1 MTSQQV
7 DDELQARVR
16 WERTRMLLS
25 HVPLGSLVSAGFA
38 ILLVSMVNHLH
49 VGVSTPMLIWLG
61 VILVVALMR
70 TYHALIFRQAANP
83 NRDVWRRGFMVHT
96 GLLGACWGLAVWML
110 PLGDR
115 MDLQSIVTGSVT
127 GVGAIGAFML
137 TADRGA
143 VRLWTLSILLPTMVY
158 CASIGS
164 AYGMFGAVSLAGFA
178 GILWLDSARAHRR
191 LGELLRL
198 RLESDL
204 MASVK
209 AQALDQAEQLSLAKG
224 RFLATMSH
232 EMRTPLH
239 GILGLSRLLRPE
251 LSSQEAHQRLNL
263 LQGAGQHLL
272 GVINDVLDFSR
283 LQAGNLELNRRSV
296 DLRGLI
302 QEVCALAEVNALD
315 KGLEVRLDLA
325 GPDELWVHADPDRL
339 RQVLNNLLGN
349 AVKFTERGFIEVRL
363 LPSIVR
369 QADGTECFTVEVRD
383 TGIGIPAHEVGR
395 VFDAF
400 HQAPHAAESRAPG
413 SGLGLSIAHQICQA
427 MQGELTCE
435 SQPGV
440 GSTFR
445 CEWPLKVVAPASSVV
460 PGVNIGTL
468 ATWPPVTEARSVLC
482 GTVLLVEDNPVNA
495 MVAQAELEQL
505 GLAVVT
511 ADNGRKA
518 LEWLSLHR
526 ADLVFMDCHMPEM
539 DGFEA
544 TRRIRE
550 SELLRGTVPTPI
562 IALTASAQVEDRRE
576 CLSAGMDDHL
586 AKPFAHGDLVRVVRR
601 HLLRGANRSATATP
615 QQAPQPEP
623 VSSLV

>member
-1 MTSQQV
+1 MTSEQIDQ
-7 DDELQARVR
+7 ELYARVR
-16 WERTRMLLS
+16 WERTRMLFA
-25 HVPLGSLVSAGFA
+25 HAPLGSLVSAGFA
-38 ILLVSMVNHLH
+38 ILLVSMVHHLQA
-49 VGVSTPMLIWLG
+49 GVSTMMLVWLG
-61 VILVVALMR
+61 GILVVALAR
-70 TYHALIFRQAANP
+70 TYQALMFRQAVKP
-83 NRDVWRRGFMVHT
+83 NREVWRRVFLVHT

-115 MDLQSIVTGSVT
+115 LDLQSIVVGSVT

-137 TADRGA
+137 TVDRAA
-143 VRLWTLSILLPTMVY
+143 VRLWTSSILLPTMVY
-158 CASIGS
+158 CASIGN
-164 AYGMFGAVSLAGFA
+164 AYGMFCAVSLGGFA

-198 RLESDL
+198 RLQSDL
-204 MASVK
+204 MATVK

-283 LQAGNLELNRRSV
+283 LQAGKLELNQRSV

-315 KGLEVRLDLA
+315 KGLEVRLDMA

-339 RQVLNNLLGN
+339 RQVLHNLLGN
-349 AVKFTERGFIEVRL
+349 AVKFTERGVIEVRL
-363 LPSIVR
+363 LPGADR
-369 QADGTECFTVEVRD
+369 QADGTEHFTVEVRD
-383 TGIGIPAHEVGR
+383 TGIGIPANEVGR
-395 VFDAF
+395 VFGAF
-400 HQAPHAAESRAPG
+400 HQAPSAAQSRAPG

-427 MQGELTCE
+427 MQGDLTCE

-440 GSTFR
+440 GSVFR
-445 CEWPLKVVAPASSVV
+445 CEWPLKVVPPPPSVL
-460 PGVNIGTL
+460 PGVNVGTL
-468 ATWPPVTEARSVLC
+468 ATWPPVTEARAVLC

-576 CLSAGMDDHL
+576 CLAAGMDDHL
-586 AKPFAHGDLVRVVRR
+586 AKPFAHGDLIRVVRR
-601 HLLRGANRSATATP
+601 HLLRGASRPDPTMKATKV
-615 QQAPQPEP
+615 
-623 VSSLV
+623 VSGTLA